1 MNTSSSTAW
10 AARACWPRRVAN
22 DCSKI
27 TSRFERDVL
36 RNLWD
41 PARAALG
48 MPTRRKSRSR
58 TFPIILERQGVV
70 ENVNIDPAEFGVPLT
85 FTHFEAPAH
94 LSGRAYNSG
103 IVLSGETTHFLP
115 DKKHFENAIYAKF
128 KPEKATYSFSY
139 KPTNFARFLAK
150 IAYGFVIARWPRHD
164 QDSLRT

>member
-1 MNTSSSTAW
+1 
-10 AARACWPRRVAN
+10 
-22 DCSKI
+22 
-27 TSRFERDVL
+27 
-36 RNLWD
+36 
-41 PARAALG
+41 

-150 IAYGFVIARWPRHD
+150 IAYGFVIA
-164 QDSLRT
+164 QDGLGTIKTPYVLDAILGRKDDIGRRVGCHADGKIHSSVKDDFDIKLSYYR